1 MEGNRCPS
9 SPMSST
15 ASSARFRPTPSE
27 QKVPV
32 ADGLIALESG
42 RTLLI
47 VNTTDAP
54 ISATVHREQVELS
67 PYEVKW
73 VTLPQWVGVLDW
85 VEDTFTG

>member
-1 MEGNRCPS
+1 PDAERK
-9 SPMSST
+9 
-15 ASSARFRPTPSE
+15 
-27 QKVPV
+27 KVPV
-32 ADGLIALESG
+32 ADGLVALKSG

-54 ISATVHREQVELS
+54 ISATVHSEQVELS

-73 VTLPQWVGVLDW
+73 VTLPQRVSVLDW